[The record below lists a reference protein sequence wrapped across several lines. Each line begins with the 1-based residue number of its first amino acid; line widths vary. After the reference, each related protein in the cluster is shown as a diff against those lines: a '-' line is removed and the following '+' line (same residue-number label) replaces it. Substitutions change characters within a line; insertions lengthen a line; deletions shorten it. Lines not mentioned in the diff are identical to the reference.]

1 MVMKTTNV
9 RRTVMEYMLPN
20 AEWKISYD
28 LVEASPLEQNTQLI
42 FHLTLRRNPY
52 FLFLAKNVIKILHR
66 SCMSRK
72 IL

>member
-1 MVMKTTNV
+1 MEFYSDVILLATPTGV
-9 RRTVMEYMLPN
+9 FMEYVLPN

-28 LVEASPLEQNTQLI
+28 LVEASSLEQNTQLI

-52 FLFLAKNVIKILHR
+52 FLFLKCYIRIA
-66 SCMSRK
+66 RK